1 MNSSQSNENMS
12 DWLGPCSHESA
23 QNVELVL
30 GLYVHSIICLLGFL
44 GNCLVIMTY
53 AFYKKTKSM
62 TDVFLLNVAVAD
74 LLFVLSLPL
83 FVYNQLWSW
92 PMGAAVCK
100 LLRGSYSVNL
110 YSGTLLLACISA
122 DRYIAIVQVRR
133 SFRLRSLPH
142 SRLICVAVWTAA
154 VLLSVPTFS
163 FYNRYQP
170 SHSHEAFMLEDDN
183 LTWAP
188 GHVCE
193 FQFLDEGTAWRTKVS
208 VPSTQLAVGFIL
220 PLLIM
225 AFCYSAVIL
234 TLLRARNFQRH
245 KAVRVVLAVVVVF
258 IGCHLPYNVTLLYDT
273 ITMFQ
278 TKSCEESDLLRVTK
292 MVTETLAYL
301 HCCLN
306 PVLYAFVGVKFR
318 NHFRRIIQDL
328 WCLGAAFRTP
338 RHFSRVTS
346 EIYVSTR
353 RFQDGSSENGS
364 SFTM

>member
-1 MNSSQSNENMS
+1 MNLSQDNESMA
-12 DWLGPCSHESA
+12 DLVGPCSHENA
-23 QNVELVL
+23 QNVEQVL
-30 GLYVHSIICLLGFL
+30 GLYVHSVICLLGFL
-44 GNCLVIMTY
+44 GNCLVIVTY

-83 FVYNQLWSW
+83 IVYNQLRSW

-142 SRLICVAVWTAA
+142 SRLICVVVWTAA
-154 VLLSVPTFS
+154 VLLSVPTFY
-163 FYNRYQP
+163 FYDRYQP
-170 SHSHEAFMLEDDN
+170 SHSLEAFMLDDDN
-183 LTWAP
+183 LTWVP
-188 GHVCE
+188 EHVCE
-193 FQFLDEGTAWRTKVS
+193 FQFLDAGTAWRTKVS

-220 PLLIM
+220 PLLVM
-225 AFCYSAVIL
+225 ALCYSAVIL

-278 TKSCEESDLLRVTK
+278 PKSCEESDVLHVTK
-292 MVTETLAYL
+292 TVTQTLAYL

-318 NHFRRIIQDL
+318 NHFRRIIRDL
-328 WCLGAAFRTP
+328 WCLGAAYRTP
-338 RHFSRVTS
+338 RRFSRVTS

-353 RFQDGSSENGS
+353 RSQDGSSDNGS